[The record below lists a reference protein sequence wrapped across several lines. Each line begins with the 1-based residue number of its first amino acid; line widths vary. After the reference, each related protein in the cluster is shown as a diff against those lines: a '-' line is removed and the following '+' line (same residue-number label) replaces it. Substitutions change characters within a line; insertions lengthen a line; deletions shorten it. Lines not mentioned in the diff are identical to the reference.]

1 MTKQFFKFLFT
12 GGIAAGVNLTSRYL
26 LNMITSF
33 EVSVV
38 IAYLLG
44 MITAYILARIFV
56 FEASG
61 RSISSEIKRFSIVNL
76 FALFIVWGISV
87 SLARIVFPAMSFTW
101 HANDIAHIIGVIVP
115 AITSFIGHSKFTFKK
130 K

>member
-1 MTKQFFKFLFT
+1 MTKQFIKFLFT

-26 LNMITSF
+26 LNMLMSF
-33 EVSVV
+33 EISVI

-44 MITAYILARIFV
+44 MITAYILAKIFV

-76 FALFIVWGISV
+76 FALLIVWGISV

>member
-76 FALFIVWGISV
+76 FALLIVWGISV

>member
-1 MTKQFFKFLFT
+1 MTKQFIKFLFT

-26 LNMITSF
+26 LNLVISF
-33 EVSVV
+33 EISVV

-76 FALFIVWGISV
+76 FALLIVWGISV

>member
-12 GGIAAGVNLTSRYL
+12 GGIAAGVNLASRYL
-26 LNMITSF
+26 LNIFMSF

-44 MITAYILARIFV
+44 MITAYILAKIFV

-76 FALFIVWGISV
+76 FALLIVWGISV